1 MKGLKPFGLM
11 ETERKITYHGTRS
24 GKYMHPKTRVS
35 VSDSICEKKKGM
47 KNNRGMGI
55 VETVLVFP
63 IPIFFVTMK
72 RRDIMFEKIPLAGV
86 DNAGWLRL
94 RKTGI
99 GGSDAGAICGV
110 NPYSSAMKV
119 FKDKTSDEI
128 EVQDNEAMRIG
139 HDLEDY
145 VAQRF
150 TEATGLKVRKSNYM
164 YRSMEHP
171 FMIADV
177 DRFVIGEDAGLE
189 CKTASAY
196 NADKWAD
203 GNIPLHYIMQCY
215 HYMAVT
221 GKRTWYIAA
230 VILGREFTYRKLEWD
245 DDLIGRLTAIEE
257 NFWNNHVVPGI
268 IPPPDGS
275 KACDEVIE
283 QYFHTA
289 RKGSV
294 IELVGF
300 DEKLRRR
307 EEILGFI
314 AELQEEQKQIE
325 QEVKLFM
332 QDNEFASSERF
343 LVSWKNIDSTK
354 LDTKRIRE
362 EKPELYD
369 DYGKVSHSRR
379 FEVKAA

>member
-1 MKGLKPFGLM
+1 MKDNRDNGDGMDQHGLCYPC
-11 ETERKITYHGTRS
+11 Y
-24 GKYMHPKTRVS
+24 YA
-35 VSDSICEKKKGM
+35 
-47 KNNRGMGI
+47 
-55 VETVLVFP
+55 VLYR
-63 IPIFFVTMK
+63 K
-72 RRDIMFEKIPLAGV
+72 RRKIMFEKISLSGV
-86 DNAGWLRL
+86 DNTGWLRL
-94 RKTGI
+94 RKSGI

-110 NPYSSAMKV
+110 NPFSNAMKV
-119 FKDKTSDEI
+119 FKDKTSEEI
-128 EVQDNEAMRIG
+128 EEQDNEAIRIG

-150 TEATGLKVRKSNYM
+150 TEATGLKVRKSNFM
-164 YRSMEHP
+164 YRSTEHP

-177 DRFVIGEDAGLE
+177 DRLVVGEDAGLE

-203 GNIPLHYIMQCY
+203 GDIPLHYVMQCY

-221 GKRTWYIAA
+221 GKKVWYIAA
-230 VILGREFTYRKLEWD
+230 VILGMEFTYRKLEWD
-245 DDLIGRLTAIEE
+245 DELIDRLISIED
-257 NFWNNHVVPGI
+257 NFWNNHVLKGT

-275 KACDEVIE
+275 KVCDEVIQ

-289 RKGSV
+289 RKASA
-294 IELVGF
+294 IKLVGF

-314 AELQEEQKQIE
+314 SELQEEQKQIE

-332 QDNEFASSERF
+332 QDNELASSEHFR
-343 LVSWKNIDSTK
+343 VSWKNIDSTK
-354 LDTKRIRE
+354 LDAKRIKE
-362 EKPELYD
+362 EKPELYA

-379 FEVKAA
+379 FEVKVA

>member
-1 MKGLKPFGLM
+1 
-11 ETERKITYHGTRS
+11 
-24 GKYMHPKTRVS
+24 
-35 VSDSICEKKKGM
+35 
-47 KNNRGMGI
+47 
-55 VETVLVFP
+55 
-63 IPIFFVTMK
+63 
-72 RRDIMFEKIPLAGV
+72 MFEKISLAGV
-86 DNAGWLRL
+86 SRADWLRL

-119 FKDKTSDEI
+119 FQDKTGGMVEEKDS
-128 EVQDNEAMRIG
+128 EAVRIG

-150 TEATGLKVRKSNYM
+150 TEATGLKVRKSNFM
-164 YRSMEHP
+164 YRSVEHP

-177 DRFVIGEDAGLE
+177 DRLVAGEDAGLE

-203 GNIPLHYIMQCY
+203 GDIPLHYVLQCY

-245 DDLIGRLTAIEE
+245 DELIKRLTEIERD
-257 NFWNNHVVPGI
+257 FWDSHVVPGI
-268 IPPPDGS
+268 MPPPDGS
-275 KACDEVIE
+275 RACDEVLE

-289 RKGSV
+289 RKESTV
-294 IELVGF
+294 ELVGF

-314 AELQEEQKQIE
+314 AGLQEEQKQIE

-332 QDNEFASSERF
+332 QDNESAVSECFR
-343 LVSWKNIDSTK
+343 VSWKNIDSTK
-354 LDTKRIRE
+354 LDTKRIKA
-362 EKPELYD
+362 EKPEIYM
-369 DYGKVSHSRR
+369 DYGKISHTRR

>member
-1 MKGLKPFGLM
+1 
-11 ETERKITYHGTRS
+11 
-24 GKYMHPKTRVS
+24 
-35 VSDSICEKKKGM
+35 
-47 KNNRGMGI
+47 
-55 VETVLVFP
+55 
-63 IPIFFVTMK
+63 
-72 RRDIMFEKIPLAGV
+72 MFEKIPLSGV
-86 DNAGWLRL
+86 SNTEWLRL
-94 RKTGI
+94 RKSGI

-119 FKDKTSDEI
+119 FRDKTSG
-128 EVQDNEAMRIG
+128 EVEEQDNEAIRIG

-150 TEATGLKVRKSNYM
+150 MEATGLKVRKSNFM
-164 YRSMEHP
+164 YRSVEHP

-177 DRFVIGEDAGLE
+177 DRLVAGGDAGLE

-196 NADKWAD
+196 HADKWAD
-203 GNIPLHYIMQCY
+203 GNIPLHYVMQCY

-230 VILGREFTYRKLEWD
+230 VILGREFLYRKLEWD
-245 DDLIGRLTAIEE
+245 DGLISRLIAMEDD
-257 NFWNNHVVPGI
+257 FWNAYVAKGI

-275 KACDEVIE
+275 KACDEVIQ

-289 RKGSV
+289 KKADA
-294 IELVGF
+294 IELAGF
-300 DEKLRRR
+300 DGRLKRR
-307 EEILGFI
+307 EEILGLI
-314 AELQEEQKQIE
+314 AGLQEEQRQIE

-332 QDNEFASSERF
+332 GDHETGISESYR
-343 LVSWKNIDSTK
+343 VSWGNVDSAR

-362 EKPELYD
+362 ERPEIYSE
-369 DYGKVSHSRR
+369 YTKASHSRR

>member
-1 MKGLKPFGLM
+1 M
-11 ETERKITYHGTRS
+11 Y
-24 GKYMHPKTRVS
+24 
-35 VSDSICEKKKGM
+35 
-47 KNNRGMGI
+47 
-55 VETVLVFP
+55 
-63 IPIFFVTMK
+63 
-72 RRDIMFEKIPLAGV
+72 EKISLAGV
-86 DNAGWLRL
+86 DNTEWLRL

-119 FKDKTSDEI
+119 FREKTREDVEEKDS
-128 EVQDNEAMRIG
+128 EAIRIG

-150 TEATGLKVRKSNYM
+150 TEATGLKVRKSNFM
-164 YRSMEHP
+164 YRSKEHP

-177 DRFVIGEDAGLE
+177 DRLVIGEDAGLE

-221 GKRTWYIAA
+221 GKKVWYIAA
-230 VILGREFTYRKLEWD
+230 VILGREFTFRKLEWD
-245 DDLIGRLTAIEE
+245 DELIRGLVTVEE
-257 NFWNNHVVPGI
+257 EFWNNHIIPGI

-275 KACDEVIE
+275 KACDEVLE

-289 RKGSV
+289 KKARAIK
-294 IELVGF
+294 LTGF

-314 AELQEEQKQIE
+314 AELQAEQKQIE

-332 QDNEFASSERF
+332 KDNELADSECFR
-343 LVSWKNIDSTK
+343 VSWKNIDSTK
-354 LDTKRIRE
+354 LDSQRIRE
-362 EKPELYD
+362 ERPELYT
-369 DYGKVSHSRR
+369 DYGKVSHYRR

>member
-1 MKGLKPFGLM
+1 
-11 ETERKITYHGTRS
+11 
-24 GKYMHPKTRVS
+24 
-35 VSDSICEKKKGM
+35 
-47 KNNRGMGI
+47 
-55 VETVLVFP
+55 
-63 IPIFFVTMK
+63 
-72 RRDIMFEKIPLAGV
+72 MFEKISLSGV
-86 DNAGWLRL
+86 SNEDWLRL
-94 RKTGI
+94 RKSGI

-119 FKDKTSDEI
+119 FRDKTGG
-128 EVQDNEAMRIG
+128 EVEEQDSEAIRIG

-150 TEATGLKVRKSNYM
+150 TEATGLKVRKSNFM
-164 YRSMEHP
+164 YRSVEHP

-177 DRFVIGEDAGLE
+177 DRMVVGEDAGLE

-203 GNIPLHYIMQCY
+203 GDIPLHYVMQCY

-230 VILGREFTYRKLEWD
+230 VILGREFTYRRLEWD
-245 DDLIGRLTAIEE
+245 DELINRLTGIEE
-257 NFWNNHVVPGI
+257 DFWKEHVVKGI

-275 KACDEVIE
+275 RACDEVLE

-289 RKGSV
+289 RKNSAV
-294 IELVGF
+294 KLVGF

-314 AELQEEQKQIE
+314 SALQEEQKQIE

-332 QDNEFASSERF
+332 GDNESASSECFR
-343 LVSWKNIDSTK
+343 VSWGNVDSTR
-354 LDTKRIRE
+354 LDTKRIRAE
-362 EKPELYD
+362 RPEIYS
-369 DYGKVSHSRR
+369 DYAKVSHSRR
-379 FEVKAA
+379 FEVRAA

>member
-1 MKGLKPFGLM
+1 
-11 ETERKITYHGTRS
+11 
-24 GKYMHPKTRVS
+24 
-35 VSDSICEKKKGM
+35 
-47 KNNRGMGI
+47 
-55 VETVLVFP
+55 
-63 IPIFFVTMK
+63 
-72 RRDIMFEKIPLAGV
+72 MFEKISLSGV
-86 DNAGWLRL
+86 DNIDWLRL
-94 RKTGI
+94 RKSGI
-99 GGSDAGAICGV
+99 GGSDAGAICGM

-119 FKDKTSDEI
+119 FKDKTSE
-128 EVQDNEAMRIG
+128 EVEEQDNEAIRIG

-150 TEATGLKVRKSNYM
+150 MEATGLKVRKSNFM
-164 YRSMEHP
+164 YRSVEHP

-177 DRFVIGEDAGLE
+177 DRLVVGEDAGLE

-203 GNIPLHYIMQCY
+203 GNIPLHYLMQCY

-245 DDLIGRLTAIEE
+245 DELISRLIAIEDD
-257 NFWNNHVVPGI
+257 FWNNHVAKNV
-268 IPPPDGS
+268 IPSPDGS
-275 KACDEVIE
+275 KVCDEVIE

-289 RKGSV
+289 KKAST

-300 DEKLRRR
+300 DEKLSRR

-332 QDNEFASSERF
+332 QDNERANSERYR
-343 LVSWKNIDSTK
+343 VTWSNVNSMK
-354 LDTKRIRE
+354 LDTTRIKS
-362 EKPELYD
+362 EKPEIYA
-369 DYGKVSHSRR
+369 DYAKALSYRK
-379 FEVKAA
+379 FTVKAA

>member
-1 MKGLKPFGLM
+1 
-11 ETERKITYHGTRS
+11 
-24 GKYMHPKTRVS
+24 
-35 VSDSICEKKKGM
+35 
-47 KNNRGMGI
+47 
-55 VETVLVFP
+55 
-63 IPIFFVTMK
+63 
-72 RRDIMFEKIPLAGV
+72 MFEKISLAGV
-86 DNAGWLRL
+86 DNTEWLRL

-119 FKDKTSDEI
+119 FREKTREDVEEKDS
-128 EVQDNEAMRIG
+128 EAIRIG

-150 TEATGLKVRKSNYM
+150 TEATGLKVRKSNFM
-164 YRSMEHP
+164 YRSKEHP

-177 DRFVIGEDAGLE
+177 DRLVIGEDAGLE

-196 NADKWAD
+196 NADKCAD
-203 GNIPLHYIMQCY
+203 GDIPLHYVMQCY

-221 GKRTWYIAA
+221 GKRSWYIAA

-245 DDLIGRLTAIEE
+245 DELIGCLISIEN
-257 NFWNNHVVPGI
+257 NFWNNHVVKGI
-268 IPPPDGS
+268 MPPPDGS
-275 KACDEVIE
+275 KVCDEVLE

-289 RKGSV
+289 KKASAV
-294 IELVGF
+294 KLVGF
-300 DEKLRRR
+300 DEKLKRR

-314 AELQEEQKQIE
+314 AELTAEQKQIE

-332 QDNEFASSERF
+332 KDNEFADSECFRI
-343 LVSWKNIDSTK
+343 SWKNIDSTR
-354 LDTKRIRE
+354 LDTERIRAE
-362 EKPELYD
+362 RPELYT